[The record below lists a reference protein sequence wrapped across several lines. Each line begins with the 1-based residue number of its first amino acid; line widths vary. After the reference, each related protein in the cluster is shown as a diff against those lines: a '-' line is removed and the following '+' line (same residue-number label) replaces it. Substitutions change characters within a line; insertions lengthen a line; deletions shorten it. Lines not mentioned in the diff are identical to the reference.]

1 MALRFGG
8 FYGQAESA
16 VQMINNPS
24 SWVSYL
30 YKYYYLETSPLLIIV
45 IGACEL
51 ALSLMFIVGMYR
63 NLVYGTAL
71 LFQLSITIAEQ
82 DDLSAFLSNPSF
94 FSTVPLIF
102 AFIALFVMRHHDT
115 KWTLTKK
122 PAMFS

>member
-1 MALRFGG
+1 
-8 FYGQAESA
+8 
-16 VQMINNPS
+16 
-24 SWVSYL
+24 
-30 YKYYYLETSPLLIIV
+30 
-45 IGACEL
+45 
-51 ALSLMFIVGMYR
+51 MFIVGMYR